1 MTETPSDIA
10 VIFDMD
16 GVLIDSVALNWQA
29 YNEVLANYGV
39 HVADEELHRY
49 VGRTLAHQVEMLN
62 KDYGLGLDALDF
74 QDATDKVKLDL
85 FAHIEPK
92 PGVVDLLKDLR
103 ERNIPIAVGSS
114 ATTALVKSRLTTAGI
129 FDLFDAIV
137 TEEDVSTHKPNPEVF
152 LAAAEK
158 LGVEAAKSVVIE
170 DAPVGV
176 EAAKNAEMKS
186 CAVLTPYV
194 LKEQLGNADLV
205 VSSLEDVKANDLE
218 ALVR

>member
-1 MTETPSDIA
+1 MTELSSDIA

-29 YNEVLANYGV
+29 YNQVLADYGV
-39 HVADEELHRY
+39 HVPDDELHRY

-62 KDYGLGLDALDF
+62 KEFGLRLSASEF
-74 QDATDKVKLDL
+74 QNATDRVKTDL

-92 PGVVDLLKDLR
+92 PGVVRLLKSLR
-103 ERNIPIAVGSS
+103 AREIPMAVGSS
-114 ATTALVKSRLTTAGI
+114 ASTALVKHRLTTAGI
-129 FDLFDAIV
+129 FDRFDAVV

-152 LAAAEK
+152 LTAAKK
-158 LGVEAAKSVVIE
+158 LGVEAAKSIVIE

-176 EAAKNAEMKS
+176 EAAKSAGMKS

-194 LKEQLGNADLV
+194 RKDQLGEADLV
-205 VSSLEDVKANDLE
+205 VPSLEDLKVEELE